1 MNTPNP
7 AKLDKT
13 LYRTKEL
20 RENLI
25 SSPHIRKNVDI
36 SARGSKNTE
45 PPANGHGYIPQL
57 RELLRSQVKL
67 STEFCSL
74 LEAEKHSLVI
84 MDIPSLAELTRKK
97 ERDLARI
104 QRLDE
109 NIQEVSRRIISG
121 KKDASGTIKLADTI
135 PFLSQDEGLMVKE
148 YQKKLSRLRTAIVTA
163 NHVNQKFTSDTL
175 GYLNDAVTLIC
186 NGITSDPT
194 YNTTSQE
201 QRNKSI
207 PALVSREV

>member
-1 MNTPNP
+1 MAIQHDYISHHHTRIVPSVRLLKSTHGK
-7 AKLDKT
+7 AHR
-13 LYRTKEL
+13 YEL
-20 RENLI
+20 SIL
-25 SSPHIRKNVDI
+25 
-36 SARGSKNTE
+36 
-45 PPANGHGYIPQL
+45 PQ
-57 RELLRSQVKL
+57 
-67 STEFCSL
+67 
-74 LEAEKHSLVI
+74 
-84 MDIPSLAELTRKK
+84 
-97 ERDLARI
+97 
-104 QRLDE
+104 
-109 NIQEVSRRIISG
+109 
-121 KKDASGTIKLADTI
+121 
-135 PFLSQDEGLMVKE
+135 